1 MKREPN
7 LSDYDNDRDAYETAR
22 TGYED
27 YEDTERR
34 RYWEERDEMERER
47 NKEAE

>member
-22 TGYED
+22 TGFEN

-34 RYWEERDEMERER
+34 RINEERDERQ
-47 NKEAE
+47 KEKNDEN